1 MARRRTKASPSD
13 PTVSARLR
21 AEERERA
28 RDPANWGLDREDLRL
43 NANADVHTRAD
54 RAGTVVRARRQDVFD
69 LMVARGRLSPAAF
82 DALRQL
88 QSDVA
93 RLHAMAGG
101 VSAYSERIDRSGF
114 DQSIT
119 DARRRSSDRIDAML
133 ALAGPA
139 NARLLLAICESAAA
153 LGPSMNWRTLVER
166 ETGEHLADAQG
177 AVLRAA
183 CENLAEALAMLRR
196 RGRRSC
202 S

>member
-1 MARRRTKASPSD
+1 MARRRTKARPAD

-28 RDPANWGLDREDLRL
+28 RDPATWGLDREALRL
-43 NANADVHTRAD
+43 NANADVQTRAD
-54 RAGTVVRARRQDVFD
+54 HGGTVMRARRHDVFD
-69 LMVARGRLSPAAF
+69 LMVARGRLSQAAF

-88 QSDVA
+88 QNDVA

-101 VSAYSERIDRSGF
+101 VSAYAERIDRSGL
-114 DQSIT
+114 DQSTT
-119 DARRRSSDRIDAML
+119 DARRRSSERINAML

-153 LGPSMNWRTLVER
+153 LGPSMTWRALVER

-177 AVLRAA
+177 AILRAA
-183 CENLAEALAMLRR
+183 CENLAEASAMLRR
-196 RGRRSC
+196 RGLRSC